1 MQWGDKTQTEFDRPI
16 AFASKSMTR
25 TQRRY
30 CVTRRELLAI
40 VYLTQHFKHYLLGRT
55 FVIRTDH
62 CALRWLMS
70 FREPE
75 NQMARWLELLSE
87 FDFTVIHH
95 PGAKHNNAAAL
106 SRILYDQDECQ
117 CYSDNTILDN
127 LPCGGCDK
135 CQKKHQE
142 WSAFFE
148 LDDVH
153 VVPFGKKIRRIE
165 NNVDNKIVILQDASH
180 QEDGMFTSDQG
191 EECRCSCGYR

>member
-1 MQWGDKTQTEFDRPI
+1 MPLSGFRLTEAGVTFEWYSECQESFETLKAALSSDSVMAYPQDHGLYILDTDASDYGIGGVLSQMQWCDKTQTEIERLI

-30 CVTRRELLAI
+30 CVTRQELLAI

-87 FDFTVIHH
+87 FDFTVIHR
-95 PGAKHNNAAAL
+95 PGA
-106 SRILYDQDECQ
+106 
-117 CYSDNTILDN
+117 NTKMQMLCLGFCTIKMN
-127 LPCGGCDK
+127 
-135 CQKKHQE
+135 
-142 WSAFFE
+142 
-148 LDDVH
+148 VN
-153 VVPFGKKIRRIE
+153 VIE
-165 NNVDNKIVILQDASH
+165 IIQ
-180 QEDGMFTSDQG
+180 F
-191 EECRCSCGYR
+191 